1 MLKKILIVFLIILV
15 VVLVLLT
22 RDWDSPELGQAL
34 LEKASEATGVQMTAT
49 GFRFNLL
56 KGVELSGVQASSA
69 EEGGREFSFS
79 LDQLIFEHRLLPLL
93 SGTVAIDRI
102 ILEHPQFE
110 LVDAPPGE
118 GEGEVEPGK
127 GGVGEAEASPGAS
140 DEGSGMALEVREIS
154 IRDGVVVMRTRGEA
168 GETRV
173 EDLDFEMQDLKF
185 DPTAKS
191 LAALSAEGQL
201 SIAQVLLSS
210 TTISGVQSR
219 FQLAS
224 AVFDLLELSFSTPHG
239 EYAGEMQVDFNPVP
253 FIYKLTAEGNPL
265 NLNSMVG
272 ASEGFGPGVAHV
284 DAEGVGA
291 DTKGVKAQ
299 GTIQLAAGE
308 FPSFEMY
315 SGVDEA
321 LGKQV
326 LVGADYQATEARFQ
340 LEDNVLTLSPFQ
352 FTSDVARL
360 DLEGTVNLEG
370 PIDLKFAVATP
381 REGLDIEGVG
391 ANILDVLSDDQGW
404 VPVPISVSGTL
415 EEPRVLPDA
424 KALIAQAGSG
434 AKREAKEAATEAAR
448 GAVRS
453 LLGNRN

>member
-1 MLKKILIVFLIILV
+1 MLKTLLI
-15 VVLVLLT
+15 VVLVILVIGVILLT
-22 RDWDSPELGQAL
+22 RDWDAPELGQAL
-34 LEKASEATGVQMTAT
+34 LDKAGEATGVQMTAT

-56 KGVELSGVQASSA
+56 KGVELSGVQASSS
-69 EEGGREFSFS
+69 EEGGREFTLS
-79 LDQLIFEHRLLPLL
+79 LDQLLFEHRVLPLL

-102 ILEHPQFE
+102 ILDHPQFE

-118 GEGEVEPGK
+118 KEEEVKSGN
-127 GGVGEAEASPGAS
+127 GDVGEAEPSAGTG
-140 DEGSGMALEVREIS
+140 DEGPGMALEVREIS
-154 IRDGVVVMRTRGEA
+154 IRDGVVVMKTRGEA

-173 EDLDFEMQDLKF
+173 EDLDFEMRNLKL
-185 DPTAKS
+185 DPAAKS
-191 LAALSAEGQL
+191 LAALSAEGEL
-201 SIAQVLLSS
+201 SIAQVLFSS
-210 TTISGVQSR
+210 TTISGLQSR

-239 EYAGEMQVDFNPVP
+239 QYAGEMQVDFNPVP
-253 FIYKLTAEGNPL
+253 FVYTLTAEGNPL
-265 NLNSMVG
+265 DLNSMVG
-272 ASEGFGPGVAHV
+272 TSEGFGPGVAHV

-299 GTIQLAAGE
+299 GAIQLAAGE
-308 FPSFEMY
+308 LPSAEMF

-326 LVGADYQATEARFQ
+326 LVGADYQATEANFR
-340 LEDNVLTLSPFQ
+340 LENNVITLSPFR

-370 PIDLKFAVATP
+370 PIDLDFAVATP

-391 ANILDVLSDDQGW
+391 ADVLDVLADDQGW
-404 VPVPISVSGTL
+404 VPVPIKISGTL

-434 AKREAKEAATEAAR
+434 VKREAKEAATEAAK

-453 LLGNRN
+453 LLNRN